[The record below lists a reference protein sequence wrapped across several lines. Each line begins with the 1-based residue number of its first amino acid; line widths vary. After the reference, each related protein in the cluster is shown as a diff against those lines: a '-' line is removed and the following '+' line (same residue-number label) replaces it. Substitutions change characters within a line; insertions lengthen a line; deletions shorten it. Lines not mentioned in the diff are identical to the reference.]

1 MRNAGLFLSFHDE
14 VDEMMCVSRSVMNS
28 QTSPMKEHFTSIC
41 TSLRYLSIYTSLN
54 SVSNRDDVSER
65 ILVLSSEDRFVRYA
79 HQAWGQ
85 RFLNSQLSPTLISYW
100 TDAEA
105 MNLSGGSSLFSHF
118 RKTEAFPTD
127 SFNTL
132 GQSPRGSIY
141 CNDLDFLYT
150 LFIWYA
156 YFRCV
161 WLWWASE
168 HWEQLQWF
176 CTCGFRVQVDDGQK
190 ICAEFLFNMGP
201 DFRWRAQYCC
211 APFSKILGLGSWLH

>member
-1 MRNAGLFLSFHDE
+1 MNNFPSVTTSVASETFCPSTFQIGLAYSLVVSSGLTALIVQWWNMFFLAFLSISLSNMKEIIKSSSMRNAGLFLSFHDE

-85 RFLNSQLSPTLISYW
+85 RFLNSQLSPTLISYG

-132 GQSPRGSIY
+132 GQSP
-141 CNDLDFLYT
+141 
-150 LFIWYA
+150 
-156 YFRCV
+156 
-161 WLWWASE
+161 
-168 HWEQLQWF
+168 Q
-176 CTCGFRVQVDDGQK
+176 GFY
-190 ICAEFLFNMGP
+190 L
-201 DFRWRAQYCC
+201 
-211 APFSKILGLGSWLH
+211 L